1 MNSHIASRHPLG
13 TLLSSVAGKC
23 GVVIGTWRW
32 ASNLAPGG
40 AYTSRDFNIGSDPRS
55 DDSAVGYLIL
65 PIGERSGYF
74 YFLFGGVAERLA

>member
-13 TLLSSVAGKC
+13 TLLSSVAGRC

-32 ASNLAPGG
+32 TGSVRLG
-40 AYTSRDFNIGSDPRS
+40 TSRDFNIGSDPRS

-65 PIGERSGYF
+65 PVGERSGYF